1 MQNKQHEFWNSEN
14 CIAWRPLSDYLC
26 SEAGSRD
33 HCARKRKA
41 ISMEEVTYK
50 SRRRAV
56 EDIAELPHLGVRIRE
71 LRQARK
77 MTLAD
82 LAAASG
88 ISIGT
93 LSQVERDLVSPT
105 VRTLFTLGDALG
117 VSAAWLIDP
126 SGEEGRSDPYV
137 VSADKRQAFLRSEGL
152 RKDLISPLASR
163 KLKGFYLVIEAG
175 TGSGPA
181 PYVHKGEE
189 IGLVMSG
196 VLELVIEGRSRVL
209 REGDCFSFPSGL
221 PHSFLNVGTTQ
232 CVVFWVNAD
241 I

>member
-1 MQNKQHEFWNSEN
+1 M
-14 CIAWRPLSDYLC
+14 D
-26 SEAGSRD
+26 
-33 HCARKRKA
+33 
-41 ISMEEVTYK
+41 EVT
-50 SRRRAV
+50 SRLGRRAM
-56 EDIAELPHLGVRIRE
+56 DDFGELPHLGTRVRE

-126 SGEEGRSDPYV
+126 SGDEGRADPYV
-137 VSADKRQAFLRSEGL
+137 VPADRRQPFLRSEGL
-152 RKDLISPLASR
+152 RKDLISPLASKR
-163 KLKGFYLVIEAG
+163 LKGFYLVIEAG
-175 TGSGPA
+175 SGSGSA

>member
-1 MQNKQHEFWNSEN
+1 M
-14 CIAWRPLSDYLC
+14 D
-26 SEAGSRD
+26 
-33 HCARKRKA
+33 
-41 ISMEEVTYK
+41 EVTYK
-50 SRRRAV
+50 PRRRSTD
-56 EDIAELPHLGVRIRE
+56 DIGELPHLGTRIRE
-71 LRQARK
+71 LRQGRK

-126 SGEEGRSDPYV
+126 SGDDARADPYV
-137 VSADKRQAFLRSEGL
+137 VAADKRQPLLRSEGL
-152 RKDLISPLASR
+152 RKDLISPLASNR
-163 KLKGFYLVIEAG
+163 LKGFYLVIEAG
-175 TGSGPA
+175 SGSGPA
-181 PYVHKGEE
+181 PYVHRGEE
-189 IGLVMSG
+189 IGLVISG

-209 REGDCFSFPSGL
+209 REGDCFSFPSNL
-221 PHSFLNVGTTQ
+221 PHSFLNVGATQ

-241 I
+241 L

>member
-1 MQNKQHEFWNSEN
+1 
-14 CIAWRPLSDYLC
+14 
-26 SEAGSRD
+26 
-33 HCARKRKA
+33 
-41 ISMEEVTYK
+41 MEDVIYK
-50 SRRRAV
+50 SGRRSV
-56 EDIAELPHLGVRIRE
+56 GDIGELPQLGARIRE

-126 SGEEGRSDPYV
+126 SGEEGRADPYV
-137 VSADKRQAFLRSEGL
+137 VPADKRQPFLRSEGL
-152 RKDLISPLASR
+152 RKDLISPLASKR
-163 KLKGFYLVIEAG
+163 LKGFHLVIEAG
-175 TGSGPA
+175 SGSGAA

-196 VLELVIEGRSRVL
+196 VLELVIEGRSRIL
-209 REGDCFSFPSGL
+209 REGDCFCFPSGL
-221 PHSFLNVGTTQ
+221 PHSFLNVGTAQ

-241 I
+241 L